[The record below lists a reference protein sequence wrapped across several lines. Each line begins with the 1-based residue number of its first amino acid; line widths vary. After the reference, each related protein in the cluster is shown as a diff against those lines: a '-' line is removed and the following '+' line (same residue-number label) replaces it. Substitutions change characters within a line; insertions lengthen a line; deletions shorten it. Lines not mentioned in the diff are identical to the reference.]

1 MYSDAEDRK
10 DLARSGEKAEV
21 LAGSVGENDHQAGLC
36 NDIRR
41 DGRLIGMTEFTSNI
55 LRLGLINRSWHSS
68 RRISGRS
75 NRPLRRIVV
84 V

>member
-10 DLARSGEKAEV
+10 DLARSGENAGV
-21 LAGSVGENDHQAGLC
+21 LAGSVGENDHKAGLC

-41 DGRLIGMTEFTSNI
+41 DGRLIGMTAFTSNI
-55 LRLGLINRSWHSS
+55 LRLGLINRSWRSS